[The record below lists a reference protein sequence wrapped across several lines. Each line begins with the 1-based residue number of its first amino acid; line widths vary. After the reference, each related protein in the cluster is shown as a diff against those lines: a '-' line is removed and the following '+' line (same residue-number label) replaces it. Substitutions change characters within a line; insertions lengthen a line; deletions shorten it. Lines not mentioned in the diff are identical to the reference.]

1 MEKQDSC
8 ALVGCFLPS
17 SEKLGLSLS
26 IWLLEIVS
34 IRTICVVT
42 LGIPPSCVQT
52 AKCNFS

>member
-17 SEKLGLSLS
+17 SEKLVLSLS
-26 IWLLEIVS
+26 IWPLEIVS
-34 IRTICVVT
+34 IRTICVDT

-52 AKCNFS
+52 AKCNLS